1 MCFATSPLTFF
12 LYCWLSL
19 PPLQFVIFVFQVP
32 GYKPRI
38 LAVNP
43 FNTRLQQTQ
52 KWPARTTPKLFNQRL
67 FWFFTMIGLTF
78 PYRVW
83 FERHCDYLRV
93 VIIKEVSSSYSSSPD
108 ATNVV
113 VDNKTEGGK
122 KSSWFSIPKSYSS
135 YWTSS
140 STQPRS

>member
-1 MCFATSPLTFF
+1 M
-12 LYCWLSL
+12 
-19 PPLQFVIFVFQVP
+19 FVEVP

-43 FNTRLQQTQ
+43 FNARLQQQQQ
-52 KWPARTTPKLFNQRL
+52 KWFSRSTPKLFNQRL

-93 VIIKEVSSSYSSSPD
+93 VIIKEASSSYSSSPD

-113 VDNKTEGGK
+113 VDKKSGDGS

-140 STQPRS
+140 SSQPRS